1 MNLHTRHSLL
11 ALVTDCFGNWNSRNK
26 LIHEPIFLLLI
37 LALLVTACQS
47 GPVASVALSPATA
60 VPLPPTATVLAPPQI
75 NILTEPTRPTVA
87 EPPAF
92 NLVNPDDLVTK
103 PPVPTAT
110 AIVVPP
116 TDIPTDTPT
125 PQPTFTPPALPQTAP
140 DEHYWL
146 RRPIAEGGTVWTDK
160 TYPYGSTRGST
171 LEPHHGVEFYVP
183 NGTEILAAASGT
195 VRVAGK
201 DDGFNYGPQRN
212 FYGQLIVIELDSQFN
227 GQPIYNLYGH
237 LSQILVSEGQHVD
250 AEQVIALS
258 GATGVADGP
267 HLHFEVRQGQN
278 SYDATRNPL
287 LWLWPFPDDGTIA
300 GRVTFANGTL
310 AYEAPVRAVRV
321 DAPSVYA
328 ASTTYA
334 DNSLNADTILGENFA
349 LDDIAAGYYEVIV
362 DSGGKKYKAEVWVYP
377 RRTSFVEIVLGD

>member
-1 MNLHTRHSLL
+1 M
-11 ALVTDCFGNWNSRNK
+11 
-26 LIHEPIFLLLI
+26 
-37 LALLVTACQS
+37 
-47 GPVASVALSPATA
+47 SPATA
-60 VPLPPTATVLAPPQI
+60 LPLPPTATVLAPPQI
-75 NILTEPTRPTVA
+75 NILTEPTRQTAA

-92 NLVNPDDLVTK
+92 NLVKPDDLVTK
-103 PPVPTAT
+103 TVVATVTAV
-110 AIVVPP
+110 AALP

-125 PQPTFTPPALPQTAP
+125 PQPTFTPPALPQTAL

-160 TYPYGSTRGST
+160 TYPYGSTRGGT

-183 NGTEILAAASGT
+183 TGTEILAAASGT

-201 DDGFNYGPQRN
+201 DDAIAYGLKTN
-212 FYGQLIVIELDSQFN
+212 FYGQLVVIELDSQFN

-237 LSQILVSEGQHVD
+237 LSQIYVSEGQHVNAQD
-250 AEQVIALS
+250 VIALS

-267 HLHFEVRQGQN
+267 HLHFEVRQGGN
-278 SYDATRNPL
+278 SYESTRNPL

-300 GRVTFANGTL
+300 GRVTFANGAL

-328 ASTTYA
+328 ATTTYA
-334 DNSLNADTILGENFA
+334 DESLNSDTILNENFA

-362 DSGGKKYKAEVWVYP
+362 DVGGKKYKAEVWVFP
-377 RRTSFVEIVLGD
+377 RRTSFVEIVLGN